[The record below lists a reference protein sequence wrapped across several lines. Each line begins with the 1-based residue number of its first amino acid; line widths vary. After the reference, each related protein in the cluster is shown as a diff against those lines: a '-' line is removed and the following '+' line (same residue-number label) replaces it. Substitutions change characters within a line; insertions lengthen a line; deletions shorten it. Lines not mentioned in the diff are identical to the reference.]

1 MAWNEPGNG
10 GNNKDPWG
18 NRGNDQGPPDLDEVV
33 RKLQQKMGGLFGG
46 KGGGNSGDSG
56 QAPSGGGFGLIGL
69 GVLVAIII
77 AGAINSF
84 YIIEPAERGV
94 VQRFGAYH
102 SVVGPGPHFK
112 VPFVDSYQAV
122 NVDQVNKFV
131 HRAQMLTKD
140 ENIVDVTVEV
150 QFRIQDAAD
159 FLFQDANPGKTIHG
173 SMESALR
180 EVVGKSKLDEI
191 MTENRGG
198 IAIGVQR
205 GTQELL
211 DLYRTGLVVTNINIQ
226 DAQPPEAVRDAFA
239 DAIKAREDKERL
251 QNQAQAYANDVVP
264 RSRGA
269 AARLIEDAKAYK
281 AKVTAEADGESQRF
295 LSLLK
300 AYEGSPKVTR
310 ERLYLETMQ
319 EVLAKSGKVLLNNN
333 GEGNGGNLTYLPLD
347 RIMQQQPMT
356 APRNT
361 APTSNFGV
369 DTSAST
375 DQINIDSRSNR
386 GGLNRERGGR

>member
-46 KGGGNSGDSG
+46 KGGGNNGESG
-56 QAPSGGGFGLIGL
+56 QAPSGGFGLIGL

-112 VPFVDSYQAV
+112 IPFVDSYQAV

-198 IAIGVQR
+198 IAIAVQR

-211 DLYRTGLVVTNINIQ
+211 DLYRTGLVVTKSTSKTLSHLRQ
-226 DAQPPEAVRDAFA
+226 FVMRLLMQLKRVRTKSAC
-239 DAIKAREDKERL
+239 KTKRKPTPMMLCHVHVVL
-251 QNQAQAYANDVVP
+251 QHV
-264 RSRGA
+264 
-269 AARLIEDAKAYK
+269 
-281 AKVTAEADGESQRF
+281 
-295 LSLLK
+295 
-300 AYEGSPKVTR
+300 
-310 ERLYLETMQ
+310 
-319 EVLAKSGKVLLNNN
+319 
-333 GEGNGGNLTYLPLD
+333 
-347 RIMQQQPMT
+347 
-356 APRNT
+356 
-361 APTSNFGV
+361 
-369 DTSAST
+369 
-375 DQINIDSRSNR
+375 
-386 GGLNRERGGR
+386 

>member
-1 MAWNEPGNG
+1 MAWNEPGSGNRDPW
-10 GNNKDPWG
+10 NNKG
-18 NRGNDQGPPDLDEVV
+18 GDQGPPDLDEVV
-33 RKLQQKMGGLFGG
+33 RKLQDKMGGLFGG
-46 KGGGNSGDSG
+46 KRRGGSGGGDSESGPG
-56 QAPSGGGFGLIGL
+56 KGGFGLIL
-69 GVLVAIII
+69 LVIVVVAVI
-77 AGAINSF
+77 AGLMNSF

-102 SVVGPGPHFK
+102 KVVGPGLQLKLPAIDTF
-112 VPFVDSYQAV
+112 QRV

-159 FLFQDANPGKTIHG
+159 FLFQDADPGSTIHG

-180 EVVGKSKLDEI
+180 EVIGKSNLDEI
-191 MTENRGG
+191 MTENRLG
-198 IAIGVQR
+198 ISQAVQL

-251 QNQAQAYANDVVP
+251 QNQAQAYANDVIP
-264 RSRGA
+264 RARGA

-281 AKVTAEADGESQRF
+281 AKVVAEADGESQRF
-295 LSLLK
+295 LALLTEYRK
-300 AYEGSPKVTR
+300 APQVTH

-319 EVLAKSGKVLLNNN
+319 QVLGNTGKVVLDVKD
-333 GEGNGGNLTYLPLD
+333 GNNLTYLPLD
-347 RIMQQQPMT
+347 RIMQG
-356 APRNT
+356 APRSGGSAVNPPVMSDPAAGGST
-361 APTSNFGV
+361 TLSPSTRSSRTGFSRDRGV
-369 DTSAST
+369 
-375 DQINIDSRSNR
+375 RP
-386 GGLNRERGGR
+386 